1 MDTPPKVP
9 DLDLAVDTDQQ
20 VLWLDVTVDDPF
32 GMEIP

>member
-1 MDTPPKVP
+1 MDAPAKVS

-32 GMEIP
+32 GMKIL